1 MKTIIKDYALAP
13 VSRVYIINGPNL
25 NMLGKREPHIYGAA
39 TLKDVE
45 QRCQARAREQ
55 GLEIAFYQ
63 SNSEAQIIDW
73 IHEAVENTAG
83 IIINPAAFT
92 HTSVA
97 ILDALKMIDGPI
109 IEVHIS
115 NPHQRET
122 FRHRSYV
129 AQVATGTISGLGTH
143 GYVLAL
149 DAMAELL
156 QDKSA

>member
-1 MKTIIKDYALAP
+1 
-13 VSRVYIINGPNL
+13 
-25 NMLGKREPHIYGAA
+25 MLGKREPEIYGTA

-45 QRCQARAREQ
+45 DLCRNYSKDL
-55 GLEIAFYQ
+55 GFEIVFDQ
-63 SNSEAQIIDW
+63 SNNEAEIVDW
-73 IHEAVENTAG
+73 IQGAFEDAAG

-97 ILDALKMIDGPI
+97 ILDALKMLSCPI

-122 FRHRSYV
+122 FRHYSYV
-129 AQVATGTISGLGTH
+129 SQAATGTICGFGIN

-149 DAMAELL
+149 DAMAKLL
-156 QDKSA
+156 HNKSN